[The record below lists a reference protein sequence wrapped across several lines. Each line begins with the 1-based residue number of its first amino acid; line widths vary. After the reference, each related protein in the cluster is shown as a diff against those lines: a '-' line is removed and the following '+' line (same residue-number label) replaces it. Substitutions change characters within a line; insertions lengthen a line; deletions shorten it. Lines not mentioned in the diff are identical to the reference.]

1 MNNLKINNILYFT
14 TNQLNKNRMNM
25 RSEDILFEMKP
36 CAECQ
41 HNCVETQ
48 PGVKCPYDK
57 IAEDLIYEEE
67 WEYIKSRLEKDQ
79 E

>member
-1 MNNLKINNILYFT
+1 
-14 TNQLNKNRMNM
+14 M

-48 PGVKCPYDK
+48 TGFKCPYDK
-57 IAEDLIYEEE
+57 IAEDLMYLEE
-67 WEYIKSRLEKDQ
+67 WEHIESQLKKNRE
-79 E
+79 

>member
-1 MNNLKINNILYFT
+1 MS
-14 TNQLNKNRMNM
+14 M

-48 PGVKCPYDK
+48 TGFKCPYDK
-57 IAEDLIYEEE
+57 IAEDLMYLEE
-67 WEYIKSRLEKDQ
+67 WEHIESQLKKNRE
-79 E
+79 

>member
-1 MNNLKINNILYFT
+1 
-14 TNQLNKNRMNM
+14 M

-57 IAEDLIYEEE
+57 IAEDLMYLEE
-67 WEYIKSRLEKDQ
+67 WEHIESQLKKNRE
-79 E
+79 

>member
-1 MNNLKINNILYFT
+1 
-14 TNQLNKNRMNM
+14 M

-41 HNCVETQ
+41 HNCVENQ

-57 IAEDLIYEEE
+57 MAEDLVYAEELDF
-67 WEYIKSRLEKDQ
+67 IQSQ
-79 E
+79 EQERQEEQ